1 MKLTIQKQLVGLAV
15 LTLTGFAGF
24 GLIALGTIRDVRI
37 GGPAFVR
44 IAQGKD
50 LLADALPPA
59 EYLLEANLAV
69 HQMTVE
75 TDPGRVAQLIA
86 DSKGYADE
94 FEARHQYW
102 ERELPMGPV
111 ADALLMRAY
120 KAGSEYLKIR
130 DTQFIPAVRR
140 GDLAHAR
147 ELANGPMKD
156 AFEEHRTAVRSAARM
171 ALEANVEVERDA
183 SAMAQQR
190 TWIMLV
196 LGLFIAVATLGMGLL
211 VARRILNAIVEIRR
225 VASAMAGGDLT
236 VKAGVHTGD
245 ELEDLARATNIMGDE
260 MQNVLGALGG
270 KASSLANASE
280 ELYAVSYEM
289 SSTAEETSSQ
299 AGAVSVGSEQV
310 NHSVESVAA
319 AVEEMTTSM
328 QEIAKITSEAARV
341 ASLASGEADATNH
354 AVGKLG
360 ASSTEIGHVV
370 QVISS
375 IAQQTNLLAL
385 NATIEAARAG
395 EAGKG
400 FAVVANEVKE
410 LAKGTAAATKD
421 IGSKIDAIQADTEAA
436 VLAIGQI
443 SHTIQQIKDISNTI
457 ASAVDEQLATAA
469 EIGRSLGEAAR
480 STSEISGGVQNVAL
494 AAKDTA
500 AGSASTQRA
509 AGELAKLAAE
519 LRRLTVQFKFTNAPS
534 EADGARGGDRAGAAP
549 TMPRPSSA
557 KPRAMREILGMP
569 GAMGANETPAGPR
582 ERDPN
587 SSRAA

>member
-37 GGPAFVR
+37 GGPTYAR

-59 EYLLEANLAV
+59 EYLVEANLAV
-69 HQMTVE
+69 QQMTVE
-75 TDPGRVAQLIA
+75 TDPGRIAQLIA
-86 DSKGYADE
+86 ESKSFADE

-111 ADALLMRAY
+111 ADALLLRAY
-120 KAGSEYLKIR
+120 KHGAQFLKIR
-130 DTQFIPAVRR
+130 DSQFIPAVRR
-140 GDLAHAR
+140 GELAQAR
-147 ELANGPMKD
+147 ALANGPMKE
-156 AFEEHRTAVRSAARM
+156 AFEEHRAAIRYAARM
-171 ALEANVEVERDA
+171 ALESNVSVEREA
-183 SAMAQQR
+183 TAMAHRR
-190 TWIMLV
+190 TQVMLM

-211 VARRILNAIVEIRR
+211 VARRILNGIVEIHR
-225 VASAMAGGDLT
+225 VAIAMAGGDLT
-236 VKAGVHTGD
+236 VKADVRTGD
-245 ELEDLARATNIMGDE
+245 ELEDLARATNAMGDE
-260 MQNVLGALGG
+260 MGNVLGALGG

-436 VLAIGQI
+436 VLAIRQI

-500 AGSASTQRA
+500 AGSASTQRS
-509 AGELAKLAAE
+509 AGELAKLASE
-519 LRRLTVQFKFTNAPS
+519 LRRLTVQFKFANAS
-534 EADGARGGDRAGAAP
+534 AEADSSRGEPRAGLTPGPLRAP
-549 TMPRPSSA
+549 TA
-557 KPRAMREILGMP
+557 KPRAMREILGMS
-569 GAMGANETPAGPR
+569 GAPSANQPPAGPR